1 VTDCE
6 VHVRQPV
13 PGPPLT
19 RDSLES
25 AKWAV
30 CRETS
35 HGTRHPTIERETR
48 GVVRI
53 CGVQIFL
60 RDWLTRRY
68 KSKSLPEQFP
78 TSLYLCC
85 WGAESLSTTHIH
97 AHFRAQCLFIT
108 SYKSK
113 KCHHQGLGRCST
125 HAVLQLG
132 SQKISKVVNM
142 LIFSFYL
149 EVTFPQPTCLH
160 RRTSISRYDGGWRK
174 SSKIKSSRCF
184 ECNWIG
190 EFWEVSSQD
199 RNPKIWPKIGDT
211 EIRQSEICYTIRV
224 GSRLWDVQTKGP
236 SVMYY

>member
-1 VTDCE
+1 MHFVQMWLTARYTFI
-6 VHVRQPV
+6 RQPV
-13 PGPPLT
+13 PGRPATDPRLSGK
-19 RDSLES
+19 RQV
-25 AKWAV
+25 AV

-35 HGTRHPTIERETR
+35 HGTRHPTIERRTR
-48 GVVRI
+48 GVVPRI

-174 SSKIKSSRCF
+174 SSKF
-184 ECNWIG
+184 EN
-190 EFWEVSSQD
+190 
-199 RNPKIWPKIGDT
+199 
-211 EIRQSEICYTIRV
+211 
-224 GSRLWDVQTKGP
+224 
-236 SVMYY
+236 

>member
-1 VTDCE
+1 MHFVQMWLTARYTFI
-6 VHVRQPV
+6 RQPV
-13 PGPPLT
+13 PGRPATDPRLSGK
-19 RDSLES
+19 RQV
-25 AKWAV
+25 AV

-35 HGTRHPTIERETR
+35 HGTRHPTIERRTR
-48 GVVRI
+48 GVVPRI

-125 HAVLQLG
+125 HTVLQLG

-190 EFWEVSSQD
+190 ANFEKLAA
-199 RNPKIWPKIGDT
+199 RT
-211 EIRQSEICYTIRV
+211 ETRRSGQR
-224 GSRLWDVQTKGP
+224 
-236 SVMYY
+236 

>member
-6 VHVRQPV
+6 VHVHSPTGARPATDPRLSGKRQV
-13 PGPPLT
+13 GSMS
-19 RDSLES
+19 RDLS
-25 AKWAV
+25 
-30 CRETS
+30 RDETS
-35 HGTRHPTIERETR
+35 YDRAQNARR
-48 GVVRI
+48 GPRI

-190 EFWEVSSQD
+190 ANFEKLAA
-199 RNPKIWPKIGDT
+199 RT
-211 EIRQSEICYTIRV
+211 ETRRSGQR
-224 GSRLWDVQTKGP
+224 
-236 SVMYY
+236 